1 MQIVK
6 FMKRSLGAS
15 VIALCATLASPGV
28 DGSTPPGEPGDVA
41 TEIREWRARAEQG
54 HAEAQYVL
62 AFIFAKG
69 RGVKQNYGESARW
82 LKKAADQGH
91 AAAQHYLGLL
101 YVAGKGVPKDRVR
114 AYMWLKLASIRLPPG
129 KVQRAA
135 MAVRDALAKEG
146 PYAQIAEGRRRA
158 RVWSESH
165 GEKQYR

>member
-1 MQIVK
+1 MQIIK
-6 FMKRSLGAS
+6 FMKRGLAAS
-15 VIALCATLASPGV
+15 VIALCATLAWAGV

-91 AAAQHYLGLL
+91 AAAQHFLGLM
-101 YVAGKGVPKDRVR
+101 YVTGKGVPKDRVR
-114 AYMWLKLASIRLPPG
+114 AYMWLKLASIRLPSG
-129 KVQRAA
+129 TEQRAA

-158 RVWSESH
+158 RLWSENH